1 MFKSVLSL
9 ECECLRLPYSNGWV
23 SGHLI
28 GLVSKIL
35 LISSKAGGKVLLI
48 NVGIEVCGTIPDG
61 FAIKNKNFEQISC

>member
-1 MFKSVLSL
+1 MLEITIFKRMSI
-9 ECECLRLPYSNGWV
+9 RAFDRF
-23 SGHLI
+23 SG
-28 GLVSKIL
+28 KIL